1 MLCQATQ
8 VTTMSASP
16 ASNTTT
22 KTGRVWKHAILE
34 NDTGAPHEVAHASV
48 SLASGRGVVLDF
60 DASPRV
66 SPRVATP
73 PPTPPADAENGLD
86 HGLEP
91 LPWDPTVTYEPHE
104 YEFPRPSQP
113 PKTERHPTEKL
124 YLKHDLMYIRY
135 DAPIERKENGKCK
148 IGRTRPPYRQITRQ
162 PKYKPDGNPTTAS

>member
-1 MLCQATQ
+1 
-8 VTTMSASP
+8 MSASP
-16 ASNTTT
+16 ASNPTT

-34 NDTGAPHEVAHASV
+34 NDTGAPHEVVHASV
-48 SLASGRGVVLDF
+48 SLASRRGVVLDF

-73 PPTPPADAENGLD
+73 CILGGEDAAPLPTPPADAENGLD

-113 PKTERHPTEKL
+113 PKVERHPTEKL
-124 YLKHDLMYIRY
+124 YLKP
-135 DAPIERKENGKCK
+135 A
-148 IGRTRPPYRQITRQ
+148 
-162 PKYKPDGNPTTAS
+162 